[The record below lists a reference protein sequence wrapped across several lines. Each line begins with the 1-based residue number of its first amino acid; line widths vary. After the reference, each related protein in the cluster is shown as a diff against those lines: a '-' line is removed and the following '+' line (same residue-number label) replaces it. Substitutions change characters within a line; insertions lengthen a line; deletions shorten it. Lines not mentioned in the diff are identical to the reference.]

1 MLVVELAGCDRFMT
15 YMLVARELFACRCV
29 CLCVFSCVCLC
40 ACLCLSVS
48 CVCVYVWVLCLCLF
62 LSVFTCVC
70 ARAVRACVR
79 ACVYHAQV
87 RLDAIDAGVQHS
99 MMAADRGL
107 RGCAPVR
114 VLLGKESKREST
126 RQQERA
132 RGGRTAR

>member
-48 CVCVYVWVLCLCLF
+48 CVYVYVWVLCLCLF

-70 ARAVRACVR
+70 ARAVRAFVR
-79 ACVYHAQV
+79 ACVRVPCSGTPRCYRRRRAAFNDGSRPWAA
-87 RLDAIDAGVQHS
+87 RLCSSSRPSG
-99 MMAADRGL
+99 
-107 RGCAPVR
+107 
-114 VLLGKESKREST
+114 
-126 RQQERA
+126 
-132 RGGRTAR
+132 